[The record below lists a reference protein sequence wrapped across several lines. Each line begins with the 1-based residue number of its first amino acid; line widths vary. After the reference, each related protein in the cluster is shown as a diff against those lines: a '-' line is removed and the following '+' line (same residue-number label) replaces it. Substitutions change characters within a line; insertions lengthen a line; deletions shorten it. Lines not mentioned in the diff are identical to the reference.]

1 MPFREGVK
9 SKSSSI
15 NLILMQ
21 GILKYKYIHHMMKL
35 DQDEY
40 NLNHRQLS
48 AISLDHQ
55 MYIDLVSTDSH
66 HLLI

>member
-1 MPFREGVK
+1 
-9 SKSSSI
+9 
-15 NLILMQ
+15 MQ